1 MTSSRSSPASQA
13 LDAMLPGVDGLAAE
27 NIQSRLRMVT
37 LMALQ
42 QRATATC
49 C

>member
-1 MTSSRSSPASQA
+1 
-13 LDAMLPGVDGLAAE
+13 MLGEAFAGTEPGLADE

-37 LMALQ
+37 LMALSPT
-42 QRATATC
+42 ASATC